1 MRIPFLAAER
11 LREEAGHRTEVVV
24 RVVNE
29 VRVELDLA
37 VVEVEVGRLG
47 KVAIGL
53 RIIAPIHL
61 CHQALNFTSRWERN
75 YMLLALNLI
84 WQHPPFGETRTRRG
98 QAVSPQHNTLLE
110 TVVSMTLVV
119 IVEMIE
125 FGDSNPWTTVH

>member
-53 RIIAPIHL
+53 RIIALIHL
-61 CHQALNFTSRWERN
+61 RHQTLNFTSRWKRN
-75 YMLLALNLI
+75 YTLLVLNLI
-84 WQHPPFGETRTRRG
+84 RQHPPCGETCTRRG

-125 FGDSNPWTTVH
+125 FGDSNPWTAVH